1 MYNHL
6 MIIEHPIY
14 EGSLIKERFAYRFF
28 NKQVSPAGNIVAFR
42 APMYVIEG
50 LIDLEDSLSKDYIFS
65 DDAINFC
72 WEIPN
77 LCPLGAVAFQRW
89 FNVNIAF
96 TLSKLTGLKIGVDG
110 DDLMVDET
118 FTGSDR
124 VERDQGKASVS
135 ITYSKNN
142 VAIGHTGI
150 NIKAGSKA
158 PGFAYS
164 TNLTDGEAKIFMET
178 ICNIFNNEIK
188 DISSAASKVIV

>member
-1 MYNHL
+1 

-42 APMYVIEG
+42 APMYVSDN

-96 TLSKLTGLKIGVDG
+96 TLSKLTGVAR
-110 DDLMVDET
+110 
-118 FTGSDR
+118 S
-124 VERDQGKASVS
+124 SVC
-135 ITYSKNN
+135 
-142 VAIGHTGI
+142 VLG
-150 NIKAGSKA
+150 
-158 PGFAYS
+158 
-164 TNLTDGEAKIFMET
+164 
-178 ICNIFNNEIK
+178 
-188 DISSAASKVIV
+188 